1 MGTVLVVLLVEALAF
16 VAYEAYVFIK
26 HGKLKT
32 LVSELESKVKGV
44 ETSLVKGVD
53 LKVADLLKKIK
64 VLEDKLAKVSAA
76 TSAIPSAPV
85 VTPTVAPT
93 VEKVVAKDP
102 PDAPPPPDS
111 PKA

>member
-16 VAYEAYVFIK
+16 IAYEAYVFVK

-32 LVSELESKVKGV
+32 LVTELDSKVKGV
-44 ETSLVKGVD
+44 ETSLIKGVD

-64 VLEDKLAKVSAA
+64 TLEDKLAKVSAITSTIPTAPA
-76 TSAIPSAPV
+76 T
-85 VTPTVAPT
+85 TTVAPT
-93 VEKVVAKDP
+93 VEKVAVKDP

-111 PKA
+111 PKG